1 MNTLINDGGPAF
13 PTSLGIESG
22 YGNTIPH
29 QLPNGVS
36 AWETMM
42 PGMSLRDWFAGQAL
56 VSSFVEAIK
65 FMPSRMTAEE
75 YAESLYSIA
84 DAMLKVR
91 NQNTADQ

>member
-1 MNTLINDGGPAF
+1 
-13 PTSLGIESG
+13 
-22 YGNTIPH
+22 
-29 QLPNGVS
+29 
-36 AWETMM
+36 M